1 MTMPRDKKLTTEDKK
16 LTTEDVGST
25 GEHPIG
31 TDAIANAG
39 RGRREAAKDASQ
51 PDASQP
57 SKENQAEL
65 SPLFSD
71 ETERQFRTQWHDI
84 QTGFVDEP
92 RRAVEQADELVARL
106 MQQLAQG
113 FSDQRSSLERQWEQS
128 DKISTEELRVALRRY
143 RSFFERL
150 LAI

>member
-1 MTMPRDKKLTTEDKK
+1 MTMPRDKKLTTED
-16 LTTEDVGST
+16 VSST

-31 TDAIANAG
+31 TEAIANAG
-39 RGRREAAKDASQ
+39 RARKEAAADASQ
-51 PDASQP
+51 PDAAQRAG
-57 SKENQAEL
+57 ENEAEL

-71 ETERQFRTQWHDI
+71 ETEQQFRTQWHDI

-106 MQQLAQG
+106 MQQLAQS
-113 FSDQRSSLERQWEQS
+113 FSDQRTSLERQWEQS

>member
-1 MTMPRDKKLTTEDKK
+1 MEEDRAMTMPHDKKLTS
-16 LTTEDVGST
+16 EDVGST
-25 GEHPIG
+25 GERPIG

-39 RGRREAAKDASQ
+39 RARKEAAADASQ
-51 PDASQP
+51 SDASQHAE
-57 SKENQAEL
+57 ENQAEL
-65 SPLFSD
+65 SPLFSE
-71 ETERQFRTQWHDI
+71 ETEQQFRTQWHDI

-106 MQQLAQG
+106 MQQLAQS
-113 FSDQRSSLERQWEQS
+113 FSDQRTGLERQWEQS

-150 LAI
+150 LAV

>member
-1 MTMPRDKKLTTEDKK
+1 MTTTSSSSREKEDREQKLTTG
-16 LTTEDVGST
+16 DVGAARPQSV
-25 GEHPIG
+25 G

-39 RGRREAAKDASQ
+39 KVK
-51 PDASQP
+51 
-57 SKENQAEL
+57 SKEHTEGAGGEETQASEL

-71 ETERQFRTQWHDI
+71 EVEREFRTQWHDI

-92 RRAVEQADELVARL
+92 RRAVERADELVARL
-106 MQQLAQG
+106 MQQLAQS

-128 DKISTEELRVALRRY
+128 DKISTEDLRVALRRY

>member
-1 MTMPRDKKLTTEDKK
+1 MTSTSSSSREKEDREQKLTTA
-16 LTTEDVGST
+16 DVGAARPQSV
-25 GEHPIG
+25 G

-39 RGRREAAKDASQ
+39 KVK
-51 PDASQP
+51 
-57 SKENQAEL
+57 SKEHAEGAGGEAEL

-71 ETERQFRTQWHDI
+71 EVEREFRTQWHDI

-92 RRAVEQADELVARL
+92 RRAVERADELVARL
-106 MQQLAQG
+106 MQQLAQS

>member
-1 MTMPRDKKLTTEDKK
+1 MTMPRDKKLTTED
-16 LTTEDVGST
+16 VSST

-39 RGRREAAKDASQ
+39 RARKEAAANASH
-51 PDASQP
+51 PDASERAG
-57 SKENQAEL
+57 ENEAEL

-71 ETERQFRTQWHDI
+71 ETEQQFRTQWHDI

-106 MQQLAQG
+106 MQQLAQS
-113 FSDQRSSLERQWEQS
+113 FSDQRTSLERQWEQS

>member
-1 MTMPRDKKLTTEDKK
+1 MTMPRDKKSTS
-16 LTTEDVGST
+16 EDVGST

-31 TDAIANAG
+31 TEAIANAG
-39 RGRREAAKDASQ
+39 RSRREAAADASQ
-51 PDASQP
+51 REASPRTGQ
-57 SKENQAEL
+57 NQAEL
-65 SPLFSD
+65 SPLFGE

-92 RRAVEQADELVARL
+92 RRAVEKADELVARL
-106 MQQLAQG
+106 MQQLAQS
-113 FSDQRSSLERQWEQS
+113 FSDQRTNLERQWERS